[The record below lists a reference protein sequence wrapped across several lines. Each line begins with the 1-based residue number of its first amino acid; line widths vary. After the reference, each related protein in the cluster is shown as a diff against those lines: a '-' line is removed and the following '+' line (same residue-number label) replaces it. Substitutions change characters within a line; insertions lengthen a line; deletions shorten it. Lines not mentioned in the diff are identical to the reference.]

1 MGDDT
6 MIDSNR
12 QRLAGRIHDLLLYE
26 LGEDVDMNLMLGPPE
41 YARAVLSLCRAS
53 GNAEL
58 VRLGDEFS
66 RLPMPPAGR
75 PLSVG
80 GGRRG
85 QGQQVGVVMS
95 AAGVPSSMT
104 PLS

>member
-1 MGDDT
+1 
-6 MIDSNR
+6 MIDSTR
-12 QRLAGRIHDLLLYE
+12 HRLAGRILDLLLFE

-58 VRLGDEFS
+58 VRLGEEFA
-66 RLPMPPAGR
+66 RLPMGASSVVRTSVSSGSVR
-75 PLSVG
+75 PTH
-80 GGRRG
+80 
-85 QGQQVGVVMS
+85 GQQVGVVMS
-95 AAGVPSSMT
+95 AAAGLPSSLG